1 MFQDNTNLQFQSGL
15 KIFGNHVW
23 TVSNRLQN
31 YIIGEVADGEIN
43 IRINV
48 GRISDLVRNTKCDNR
63 QDPFDIQNLV
73 FPTSQPTHHSHAC
86 STCPP

>member
-1 MFQDNTNLQFQSGL
+1 M
-15 KIFGNHVW
+15 W

-63 QDPFDIQNLV
+63 QRPSAISSLV

-86 STCPP
+86 PTCHP